1 MATQVDAK
9 GMKIWSR
16 ERNAWVDMVGK
27 TKIWS
32 REQNSWITPSKT
44 CIYQRSNDTW
54 YCASGK
60 PTLPQLV
67 IVGSGGNIITNEDIP
82 ND

>member
-1 MATQVDAK
+1 MSNIVDGK
-9 GMKIWSR
+9 KIRAW
-16 ERNAWVDMVGK
+16 NGTAWVDVSGK
-27 TKIWS
+27 TKGWNGAQWVLPK
-32 REQNSWITPSKT
+32 RVCAYNAAD
-44 CIYQRSNDTW
+44 DTW

>member
-9 GMKIWSR
+9 GMKIWDGTK
-16 ERNAWVDMVGK
+16 WVDMVGK
-27 TKIWS
+27 TKIYDGTKWVDPKK
-32 REQNSWITPSKT
+32 I
-44 CIYQRSNDTW
+44 CIYGFDNKW
-54 YCASGK
+54 YCVSGK

-67 IVGSGGNIITNEDIP
+67 IVGTGGNIITNEDIP